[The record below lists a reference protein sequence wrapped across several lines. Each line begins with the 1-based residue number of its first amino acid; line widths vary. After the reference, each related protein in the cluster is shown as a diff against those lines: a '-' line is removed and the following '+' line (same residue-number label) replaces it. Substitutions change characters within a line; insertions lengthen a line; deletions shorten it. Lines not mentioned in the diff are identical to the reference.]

1 MNLPVVDRRGRKRR
15 QIELADEVFGIEP
28 NRAVMHQAYVAQ
40 RANAHTGTHSTK
52 SRGEVRGST
61 AKIRRQKGMGAA
73 RKGSN
78 RAATRIGGGIAFG
91 PKPHGHGKSLP
102 RQMRRLA
109 IRSAL
114 SSHAASGGLI
124 VVPAIAD
131 GETKTNEVAA
141 ALNALG
147 VERRDGAPEERIAH
161 PQPMSVADGAT
172 HDAPQH
178 VAAALVRGD
187 DAVGD
192 EERARTDVIGDH
204 AQRLVA
210 GCFPVG
216 PGRRARA
223 PPDPGA
229 GRAHEHHRPAGRY
242 PRGRAPAGWYRS
254 LRHYHRPVCNH
265 RHSRGAASSGPH
277 RGRAV
282 H

>member
-15 QIELADEVFGIEP
+15 EIEVADEVFGIEP

-40 RANAHTGTHSTK
+40 RANAHAGTHSTK

-147 VERRDGAPEERIAH
+147 VERRALVVSGE
-161 PQPMSVADGAT
+161 
-172 HDAPQH
+172 HDARLVQATRNIGH
-178 VAAALVRGD
+178 VRALPSSQLNVVD
-187 DAVGD
+187 LIDAHHVVMTEDAVRRA
-192 EERARTDVIGDH
+192 EELWGGENVKPAR
-204 AQRLVA
+204 
-210 GCFPVG
+210 
-216 PGRRARA
+216 GRR
-223 PPDPGA
+223 
-229 GRAHEHHRPAGRY
+229 E
-242 PRGRAPAGWYRS
+242 
-254 LRHYHRPVCNH
+254 
-265 RHSRGAASSGPH
+265 AS
-277 RGRAV
+277 
-282 H
+282 

>member
-15 QIELADEVFGIEP
+15 EIEVADEVFGIEP

-78 RAATRIGGGIAFG
+78 RASIRVGGGIAFG
-91 PKPHGHGKSLP
+91 PRPHGHGKSLP

-114 SSHAASGGLI
+114 SNHAASGGLI

-131 GETKTNEVAA
+131 GETRTSEVAA

-147 VERRDGAPEERIAH
+147 VERR
-161 PQPMSVADGAT
+161 
-172 HDAPQH
+172 
-178 VAAALVRGD
+178 ALVVSGEHDPRLVQATRNIGHVRALPSSQLNVVD
-187 DAVGD
+187 LVDAHHVVMTEDAVRRA
-192 EERARTDVIGDH
+192 EELWGGANVKPAR
-204 AQRLVA
+204 
-210 GCFPVG
+210 
-216 PGRRARA
+216 GRR
-223 PPDPGA
+223 
-229 GRAHEHHRPAGRY
+229 E
-242 PRGRAPAGWYRS
+242 
-254 LRHYHRPVCNH
+254 
-265 RHSRGAASSGPH
+265 AS
-277 RGRAV
+277 
-282 H
+282 